1 MGLKLEKVVPWGR
14 SLDEYVRMF
23 ALTPDELNLKILD
36 CAGGPAS
43 FNAEMAS
50 KGYNIISCDPVY
62 QFTAEDIAQRIEET
76 YPAIVKGL
84 EENLDNYVWD
94 EIKSPA
100 HLGRVRLQAMQQF
113 LLDFAVGVQQGRYI
127 AAELPV
133 LPFKTR
139 EFDLALS
146 SHLLFTYSEQL
157 SEAFHEQAIAELC
170 RVAAEVRIFP
180 IVDISGEPS
189 PHFEPVTAKLKSQG
203 YQLEILPVNYE
214 FLRGATQL
222 LRVKSC

>member
-23 ALTPDELNLKILD
+23 ALTSDELNLKILD

-43 FNAEMAS
+43 FNAEMAG
-50 KGYNIISCDPVY
+50 KGYNVISCDPVY
-62 QFTAEDIAQRIEET
+62 QFTAEEIEQRIEET
-76 YPAIVKGL
+76 YPAIVNGL
-84 EENLDNYVWD
+84 EANLDNYVWD

-100 HLGRVRLQAMQQF
+100 HLGRVRLRAMQQF
-113 LLDFAVGVQQGRYI
+113 LLDFPVGMQQGRYV
-127 AAELPV
+127 AAELPS

-180 IVDISGEPS
+180 IVDISGAPS
-189 PHFEPVTAKLKSQG
+189 PHFEPVIAKLKSQG
-203 YQLEILPVNYE
+203 YQLEIQSVNYE
-214 FLRGATQL
+214 FLRGATQV